1 MERRNFYIM
10 VSGIIIGMSI
20 FWLSFYAFIIL
31 DIDPFYNIRTI
42 YGGEHTKV
50 LSIKGNVNRELHLS
64 VSDIKSDKYE
74 QVINRKFH
82 FVNAIGSEFD
92 EFYSGA
98 SLWSILVEENIL
110 NEDASTLLFI
120 GGDGYWA
127 ETTLPL
133 TLAENY
139 TEQIIV
145 AYEKDG
151 EPIYFD
157 GPLRSIVDHEL
168 IPNKANTHYAIKYL
182 KTILIE

>member
-10 VSGIIIGMSI
+10 VSGIIIGMSV
-20 FWLSFYAFIIL
+20 FWLSLYAFIIL

-42 YGGEHTKV
+42 YGGEDTIV
-50 LSIKGNVNRELHLS
+50 LTIKGNVNREIQFS

-74 QVINRKFH
+74 QVVDRTFH
-82 FVNAIGSEFD
+82 FINAIGSEFN
-92 EFYSGA
+92 EIYSGA
-98 SLWSILVEENIL
+98 SLWSIFEEENIL
-110 NEDASTLLFI
+110 NEDASTFLFI

-127 ETTLPL
+127 ETPLSL

-139 TEQIIV
+139 TEQIII

-157 GPLRSIVDHEL
+157 GPLRSIVDHAV
-168 IPNKANTHYAIKYL
+168 IPDKVNTHYAIKYL
-182 KTILIE
+182 KTILIQ